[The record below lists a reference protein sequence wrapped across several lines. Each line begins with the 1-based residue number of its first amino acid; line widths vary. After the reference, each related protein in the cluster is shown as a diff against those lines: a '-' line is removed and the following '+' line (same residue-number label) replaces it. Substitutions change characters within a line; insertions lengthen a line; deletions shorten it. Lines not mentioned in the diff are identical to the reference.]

1 MSARGP
7 GTTADEL
14 AAALPQSAAGWLAQA
29 QAAVRADPG
38 AVDALFAVAARRC
51 GRAVLRVGP
60 AAGPAWSADDAVR
73 ALLLVA
79 LPPRGADPAVVAER
93 LYRTGDTAERRAV
106 LRSLPLLDAAGDLG
120 DRGLALVE
128 DAVRSNDPRL
138 IAAALGPYG
147 GRRLAAPAF
156 RQAVLKC
163 VFVGIPL
170 AAVAGLDERADA
182 ELGRM
187 MADFADERRAAGRQ
201 VPPDVLHHLHTH
213 PAPTEATA

>member
-1 MSARGP
+1 M
-7 GTTADEL
+7 
-14 AAALPQSAAGWLAQA
+14 AQA
-29 QAAVRADPG
+29 RAAVRADPR

-60 AAGPAWSADDAVR
+60 AAGPAWSVDDAVR

-79 LPPRGADPAVVAER
+79 LPPGGADPAVVAER
-93 LYRTGDTAERRAV
+93 LYRTGDAAERRAV

-120 DRGLALVE
+120 DRGLPLVE

-138 IAAALGPYG
+138 IAAALGPYSG
-147 GRRLAAPAF
+147 HRLPAPAF

-170 AAVAGLDERADA
+170 AVVAGLDERADA

-187 MADFADERRAAGRQ
+187 MADFAHERRAAGRE
-201 VPPDVLHHLHTH
+201 VPPDILDFLHTH
-213 PAPTEATA
+213 PVPTEATA